1 MEKTF
6 IYHIT
11 ALDNLASIVKCKGIY
26 CKNQQPQGC
35 RNIAYENIQARRS
48 STIVLLHPGGTLHD
62 YVPFYF
68 APRSPMLYAIYK
80 GLVNG
85 YNDGQ
90 ERIIYIVSSVEKI
103 EECGLKYVFTD
114 GHAVMM
120 LTDFYNNKTD
130 LDKIDWEIMNSR
142 YWNDTA
148 EDGDRKRRRQAEFLL
163 HQFLPVTAILGIGV
177 YDIAVKN
184 EVEEELSKNG
194 APTPV
199 KVFQDWYY

>member
-1 MEKTF
+1 MNNFKDDPLRIIEEEPDK
-6 IYHIT
+6 
-11 ALDNLASIVKCKGIY
+11 
-26 CKNQQPQGC
+26 
-35 RNIAYENIQARRS
+35 
-48 STIVLLHPGGTLHD
+48 
-62 YVPFYF
+62 
-68 APRSPMLYAIYK
+68 
-80 GLVNG
+80 LVEVGRVGPKRIELIKKAWVEQRDG

-90 ERIIYIVSSVEKI
+90 ERIIYIVSNIERI
-103 EECGLKYVFTD
+103 EECNLDYVFTD

-120 LTDFYNNKTD
+120 LTDFFNDKKD

-184 EVEEELSKNG
+184 EVDEELSKSG
-194 APTPV
+194 AQTPV
-199 KVFQDWYY
+199 KVFQYWYY